1 MVPVKL
7 EVVAAEGAALRR
19 FDARGEAAEGAQKR
33 AVFADRIDRHV
44 THTLG
49 MSETVAG

>member
-19 FDARGEAAEGAQKR
+19 FDARGGAAEGAQKC
-33 AVFADRIDRHV
+33 AVFADCIDRPV

-49 MSETVAG
+49 MSESVAG